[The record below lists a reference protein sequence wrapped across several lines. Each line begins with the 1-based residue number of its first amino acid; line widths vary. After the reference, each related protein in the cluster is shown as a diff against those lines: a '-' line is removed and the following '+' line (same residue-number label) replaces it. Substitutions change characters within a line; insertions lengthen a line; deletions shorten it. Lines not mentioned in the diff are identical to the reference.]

1 MEVRARLPSRMRT
14 PFSGTFCDSI
24 RNQPFT
30 VGTKGCRVIVD
41 VSAEIEPFPGTVKLR
56 PALTAAPVSPK
67 AVTVTVVGDAVGFV
81 RTKTGS
87 QPFPDV
93 KGAALLITCDRSN
106 RC

>member
-1 MEVRARLPSRMRT
+1 MPSRMRM

-30 VGTKGCRVIVD
+30 VGTKGCRIIVD

-56 PALTAAPVSPK
+56 PALTAVPVSPK
-67 AVTVTVVGDAVGFV
+67 AVTVTVVGDAFGFV

-87 QPFPDV
+87 KPFPAV
-93 KGAALLITCDRSN
+93 KWAAMRIDAD
-106 RC
+106 